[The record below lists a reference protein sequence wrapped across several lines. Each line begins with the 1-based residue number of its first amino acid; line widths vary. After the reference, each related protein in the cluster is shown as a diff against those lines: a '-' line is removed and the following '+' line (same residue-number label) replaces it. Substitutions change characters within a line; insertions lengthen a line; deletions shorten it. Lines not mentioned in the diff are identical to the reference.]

1 MIVWGKK
8 LVYRK
13 LGYVVDFCRLCREVR
28 TFELQRVGLAGHIY
42 FISLAQG
49 VLVEHRRRC
58 STCGTDFVATPE
70 IYARASTHD
79 GPLRELLKLTF
90 PDLASYHAERLAL
103 EKAIRDPF
111 AKISQENRQALLRE
125 PFKLLAHMAEERFQ
139 GSQIDA
145 ESIAFFLAALLVGGA
160 VGAGLV
166 SVLPKY
172 AIEIWMSV
180 LFSAAIATWILSV
193 WSRRRFIRKRILPPL
208 LSALHPLKPTREE
221 ITAVLKDV
229 KGLGLSIGSQVKAES
244 VMIGLKAYVAPKVT

>member
-8 LVYRK
+8 FVYRK

-28 TFELQRVGLAGHIY
+28 TFELKRVGLAGQIY
-42 FISLAQG
+42 FS
-49 VLVEHRRRC
+49 
-58 STCGTDFVATPE
+58 
-70 IYARASTHD
+70 
-79 GPLRELLKLTF
+79 
-90 PDLASYHAERLAL
+90 DLASYHAERLAL

-125 PFKLLAHMAEERFQ
+125 PFKLLARMAEERFQ
-139 GSQIDA
+139 GSRIDG
-145 ESIAFFLAALLVGGA
+145 ESIAFFLATLFVGGA

-172 AIEIWMSV
+172 EIEIWMSV
-180 LFSAAIATWILSV
+180 LFAAAVATWILSV
-193 WSRRRFIRKRILPPL
+193 WSSRRFIHRRILPPL

-229 KGLGLSIGSQVKAES
+229 NGLGLRIGSQVKAET
-244 VMIGLKAYVAPKVT
+244 VMIGLKTYVSSKVT